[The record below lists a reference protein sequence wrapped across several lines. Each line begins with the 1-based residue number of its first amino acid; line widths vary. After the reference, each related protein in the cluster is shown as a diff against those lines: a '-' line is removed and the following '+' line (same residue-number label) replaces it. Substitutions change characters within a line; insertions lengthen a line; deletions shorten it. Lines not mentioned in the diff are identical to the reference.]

1 MNAKRVLLLLACVG
15 LIVFGLARTLEFR
28 QPDRPLGSLA
38 DLESLKAR
46 DDLNLIVV
54 LLDTLRADRLS
65 SYGYER
71 PTSPILDALAASGI
85 RFENT
90 LAQSTWTK
98 TSMASMLT
106 ATYPVRNG
114 ITRFNHGVPDSATL
128 PSEFLQ
134 RAGFRTV
141 GIWRNGWVAPNFGFE
156 QGFDVYVK
164 PAPLGRN
171 PEMNPSAARLAGTD
185 REVVDAATQFLR
197 THRNQR
203 FYLYLHLMDVHQYVY
218 DGSVEFGTTYSD
230 IYDQSIR
237 FVDATLGNLIAVLQ
251 QQGLMKKTVI
261 AFVSDHG
268 EAFRE
273 HGEEGHA
280 RTLYPETTRVPFILT
295 LPFRLE
301 EPVVVRTPVEN
312 VDVYPTLF
320 DLLGLAPMPDA
331 DGVSLVPLIQ
341 AAAKG
346 DEASVAETY
355 ANGPRFAEI
364 DQAWGRPSID
374 PIPLAMIDDGRYRL
388 HLSRGSGPELFD
400 GETDPGETE
409 DIASDR
415 PEVVQELV
423 RQLRAHTSSEQ
434 VPWGGPKQVTV
445 SEMEAAHLRAL
456 GYVVDP
462 HAPPGKGELKR

>member
-1 MNAKRVLLLLACVG
+1 MNAKRVLLLLACLG
-15 LIVFGLARTLEFR
+15 LIVVGLARTLEFR
-28 QPDRPLGSLA
+28 RPDRPEGGLA
-38 DLESLKAR
+38 DLQALPER

-54 LLDTLRADRLS
+54 LIDTLRADRLS
-65 SYGYER
+65 AYGYER
-71 PTSPILDALAASGI
+71 PTSPILDAIAASGV

-171 PEMNPSAARLAGTD
+171 PELNPSASRLAGTD

-197 THRNQR
+197 TNRDQR

-237 FVDATLGNLIAVLQ
+237 FVDATLGNLVAVLQ
-251 QQGLMKKTVI
+251 QEGLMKKTVI

-268 EAFRE
+268 EAFLE
-273 HGEEGHA
+273 HGDEGHA
-280 RTLYPETTRVPFILT
+280 RTLYDETTRVPFILA

-301 EPVVVRTPVEN
+301 TPIVVETPVEN
-312 VDVYPTLF
+312 VDLFPTLF
-320 DLLGLAPMPDA
+320 DLLGLPPMPDA
-331 DGVSLVPLIQ
+331 DGVSLVPLIE

-346 DEASVAETY
+346 DEASVAATFAEP
-355 ANGPRFAEI
+355 ARFAEL
-364 DQAWGRPSID
+364 DQAWGRPSIE
-374 PIPLAMIDDGRYRL
+374 PVPLTLIHDGRYRL
-388 HLSRGSGPELFD
+388 HNFRGAAPKLFD
-400 GETDPGETE
+400 YEVDPGEQVDIGPEHPEIVTE
-409 DIASDR
+409 LR
-415 PEVVQELV
+415 KK
-423 RQLRAHTSSEQ
+423 LRAHTTAEQ
-434 VPWGGPKQVTV
+434 VPWGGPEQVTV